1 MNKKIKY
8 LLIVSLFIMFLT
20 GISVSFANDTENN
33 GNIIK
38 DTNNMNIEKINDK
51 KTYTPSNEK
60 IINQQNIQEKNK
72 EIKQATT
79 INTIKNKNL
88 TKWTK
93 TYNNTIINNCN
104 ITNITNY

>member
-1 MNKKIKY
+1 
-8 LLIVSLFIMFLT
+8 MFLT